1 MKRAAA
7 QSRNVARTLLR
18 AIIHKNCFTFLAPG
32 VLSVKVTTEKKPRSI
47 LELTV
52 ELDKQQIEKALDRAA
67 RRMSQKYNIPGFRKG
82 KAPRFIVENYFGR
95 EALLEEASD
104 DLIQKAFQDALKQ
117 EGIEPYAQAHLTD
130 VNLTE
135 APYRFTVEVPV
146 APTVVLP
153 DYRAIHVPLEIEEVT
168 DETVNHAMEI
178 RRDRHVVL
186 RALDEPRPAQP
197 GDQLTVQ
204 IETFVDGEPLNPRA
218 EGEDIPQSTLVLD
231 PERIVP
237 GLYEALVGVSPNTMV
252 DVTVRMSDDHE
263 NERVR
268 GRDVRFVVNVLDVQ
282 ERLLPEWDE
291 LPALENFEGT
301 LDELR
306 EKTRNELI
314 EAARKNAEDDV
325 FVEYVRQVIAA
336 TTFDLPDALI
346 VREADSILREREAE
360 FERYGISAEQ
370 IYEAQGKK
378 RDDLIEELKP
388 VAEERAKRSL
398 VLREIA
404 KAEGLAP
411 DEAEIAREVEDIV
424 ASMEEER
431 RDSARLLLSSEL
443 RPFVVAGIVD
453 RKLRRRILVIA
464 TGDPSFEQAA
474 SPEAASEPESAD
486 GGEAQTVDTHID
498 SAPVDDV
505 STETPIVSQEENGE
519 SVENQSVV
527 DVATPEA
534 RTE

>member
-1 MKRAAA
+1 M
-7 QSRNVARTLLR
+7 
-18 AIIHKNCFTFLAPG
+18 
-32 VLSVKVTTEKKPRSI
+32 KVTTEKKPRSI

-95 EALLEEASD
+95 EALLEEASE
-104 DLIQKAFQDALKQ
+104 DLIQKAFREALEQ
-117 EGIEPYAQAHLTD
+117 EGVEPYAQAHLTD

-153 DYRAIHVPLEIEEVT
+153 DYRAIHVPLEIDEVT
-168 DETVNHAMEI
+168 DETVNRAMEM
-178 RRDRHVVL
+178 RRDRHAVL

-204 IETFVDGEPLNPRA
+204 IETFVDGEPLNPRT

-231 PERIVP
+231 PEHIVP
-237 GLYEALVGVSPNTMV
+237 GLYETLVGAAPNTMV
-252 DVTVRMSDDHE
+252 DVTVRMPDDHE

-268 GRDVRFVVNVLDVQ
+268 GKDVRFVVNVLDVQ

-306 EKTRNELI
+306 AQTRQELT
-314 EAARKNAEDDV
+314 EAARKNAEDRV
-325 FVEYVRQVIAA
+325 FVEYVRQVVAA

-346 VREADSILREREAE
+346 VREADSILRERESE
-360 FERYGISAEQ
+360 FERYGISPEQ

-388 VAEERAKRSL
+388 AAEERARRGL

-411 DEAEIAREVEDIV
+411 DEAEIAQEIEDIV
-424 ASMEEER
+424 GSMEEER
-431 RDSARLLLSSEL
+431 RDSARFLLNTEL
-443 RPFVVAGIVD
+443 RSFVTASIVD
-453 RKLRRRILVIA
+453 RKLRRRILAIA
-464 TGDPSFEQAA
+464 TGDPSFEQAVPSEA
-474 SPEAASEPESAD
+474 TGTAEAAAGD
-486 GGEAQTVDTHID
+486 EAQMVDTPTE

-505 STETPIVSQEENGE
+505 STETPTVSQAENVE
-519 SVENQSVV
+519 IVENQSVV

>member
-1 MKRAAA
+1 M
-7 QSRNVARTLLR
+7 
-18 AIIHKNCFTFLAPG
+18 
-32 VLSVKVTTEKKPRSI
+32 KVTTEKKPRSI

-67 RRMSQKYNIPGFRKG
+67 RRLSQKYTIPGFRKG

-95 EALLEEASD
+95 ETLLEEASE
-104 DLIQKAFQDALKQ
+104 DLIQKAFRDALEQ

-130 VNLTE
+130 VNLAE

-153 DYRAIHVPLEIEEVT
+153 DYRAIHLSFEVDEVT
-168 DETVNHAMEI
+168 DETVNRAMEM
-178 RRDRHVVL
+178 RRDRHAVL

-218 EGEDIPQSTLVLD
+218 EGEDIPQSTVVLD
-231 PERIVP
+231 PGRIVP
-237 GLYEALVGVSPNTMV
+237 GLYEALLGVSPNTMV
-252 DVTVRMSDDHE
+252 DVTVRMPDDHE

-268 GRDVRFVVNVLDVQ
+268 GKDVRFVVNVLDVQ

-301 LDELR
+301 FDELR
-306 EKTRNELI
+306 EQTRKELI
-314 EAARKNAEDDV
+314 ESARKSAEDRV
-325 FVEYVRQVIAA
+325 FIEYVRQVVAA
-336 TTFDLPDALI
+336 TAFDLPDALI
-346 VREADSILREREAE
+346 VQEADRILREREEE
-360 FERYGISAEQ
+360 FERYGVSPEQ
-370 IYEAQGKK
+370 VYEAQGKK

-388 VAEERAKRSL
+388 AAEERARRGL

-424 ASMEEER
+424 ASMQEEQ
-431 RDSARLLLSSEL
+431 RDSARLLLDTEL

-453 RKLRRRILVIA
+453 RKLRRRILTIA
-464 TGDPSFEQAA
+464 TGDPSFEQVA
-474 SPEAASEPESAD
+474 SPEVVGAPETTAGD
-486 GGEAQTVDTHID
+486 ETQTVEMHAD
-498 SAPVDDV
+498 SAPIGDV
-505 STETPIVSQEENGE
+505 STGVSIEAQEKDELVET
-519 SVENQSVV
+519 QSVV
-527 DVATPEA
+527 DVAAPET
-534 RTE
+534 RME

>member
-1 MKRAAA
+1 M
-7 QSRNVARTLLR
+7 
-18 AIIHKNCFTFLAPG
+18 
-32 VLSVKVTTEKKPRSI
+32 KVTTEKKPRSI

-67 RRMSQKYNIPGFRKG
+67 RRLSQKYNIPGFRKG

-95 EALLEEASD
+95 EALLEEASE

-117 EGIEPYAQAHLTD
+117 EGIEPYAQAHVTD

-135 APYRFTVEVPV
+135 APYHFTVEVPV

-153 DYRAIHVPLEIEEVT
+153 DYRAIHVPLKIEEVT
-168 DETVNHAMEI
+168 DETVNRAMEI
-178 RRDRHVVL
+178 RRDRHAVL

-204 IETFVDGEPLNPRA
+204 IETFVDGEPLNPPA
-218 EGEDIPQSTLVLD
+218 GGEDIPQSTLVLD

-252 DVTVRMSDDHE
+252 DVTVRMPDDHE

-268 GRDVRFVVNVLDVQ
+268 GKDVRFVVNVLDVQ

-360 FERYGISAEQ
+360 FERYGINPEQ
-370 IYEAQGKK
+370 IYAAQGKK

-388 VAEERAKRSL
+388 AAEERARRGL

-411 DEAEIAREVEDIV
+411 DEAEIAREVEDV
-424 ASMEEER
+424 VTSMEEER
-431 RDSARLLLSSEL
+431 RDSARLLLETEL
-443 RPFVVAGIVD
+443 LPLVVAGIVD

-474 SPEAASEPESAD
+474 PSEAADEPEAAVGD
-486 GGEAQTVDTHID
+486 EAQTVDTHVD
-498 SAPVDDV
+498 SAPIDDV
-505 STETPIVSQEENGE
+505 STETPVVPQEENGE